1 VSDGERESAVDV
13 RLSTLTEKIDAVH
26 LSLKSDMSELKAQMT
41 IQDQRVSKAELRM
54 AQVQGAG
61 VVLTLALPFAAL
73 GLQKLIGG

>member
-1 VSDGERESAVDV
+1 MSDGERESAVDV